1 MRFIHASI
9 ALTCTALGHAHADKI
24 DDVIQAE
31 MQRRQ
36 IPGLSLAIVDG
47 GKIVKMKAYGVIEK
61 GSKVAVTPNTLFQA
75 GSVSKPVA
83 AMAALHWVEQGKLD
97 LDEDVNSKLTTW
109 KVPASEYT
117 REKKTTLRGILSH
130 SAGFTVHG
138 FGGYAKGAPLPGLV
152 QVLNG
157 EVPANSAPIVVDIY
171 PNGQTRYSG
180 GGYTVMQQLLLD
192 VTGQN
197 FPDLM
202 QSSVLGPLGM
212 THSTYQQPLPT
223 EKHAQAAL
231 GHDNTRRKVA
241 GGWHTYPE
249 MAAAGLWSTPTDLAK
264 MALAIQTML
273 HPGPDAK
280 ASDKSVLSST
290 IAQQMLTPQSGQ
302 AGLGFFLKPPQ
313 EFGHGGRNEGFD
325 TQFTATRDSGQT
337 AVIMINTNDNSGMM
351 GRIIAAISSQY
362 QWPGSGSAP
371 LASKTLRVKLA
382 NAVLERYNGYYD
394 VGDGSLLPVARN
406 ASLLQTYS
414 DGLPDETYAARSDV
428 RFVATEG
435 QSELNFVPG
444 DQQHG
449 MVLIQNARGHNQK
462 MDRISPLLKG
472 LKPKAGSANA
482 RTEAIKNT
490 LLALAQGGAAIS
502 QAALLAPNAQA
513 DFKNSTMSEFANL
526 TGLSLLYE
534 GDVRLTRHNTQVN
547 QILGFKMQWSQ
558 PTAGSGAYVLVY
570 LTAQGLMAD
579 LDVVTE

>member
-1 MRFIHASI
+1 MRFIYASI
-9 ALTCTALGHAHADKI
+9 ALTFMAIGPAHADKI

-36 IPGLSLAIVDG
+36 IPGLSLAIVEG
-47 GKIVKMKAYGVIEK
+47 GKIVKAKAYGVTEK

-83 AMAALHWVEQGKLD
+83 AMAALHWVEQGKLG

-109 KVPASEYT
+109 KVPATEYT
-117 REKKTTLRGILSH
+117 REKKTTLRSILSH
-130 SAGFTVHG
+130 SAGLTVHG
-138 FGGYAKGAPLPGLV
+138 FGGYAKGAPVPGLV

-157 EVPANSAPIVVDIY
+157 AAPANSAPIVVDIY
-171 PNGQTRYSG
+171 PNGQIRYSG

-192 VTGQN
+192 VTGQP
-197 FPDLM
+197 FPALM
-202 QSSVLGPLGM
+202 QNSVLGPLGM
-212 THSTYQQPLPT
+212 THSTYQQPLPAD
-223 EKHAQAAL
+223 KHAQAAL

-249 MAAAGLWSTPTDLAK
+249 MAAAGLWTTPTDLAK
-264 MALAIQTML
+264 LALGMQAML
-273 HPGPDAK
+273 HPNPDAK
-280 ASDKSVLSST
+280 ANAKSVLSSSM
-290 IAQQMLTPQSGQ
+290 AQQMLTPQSEQ

-325 TQFTATRDSGQT
+325 TQFTATRDSGQA

-362 QWPGSGSAP
+362 QWPGSSSAP
-371 LASKTLRVKLA
+371 LASKTPRVKLA
-382 NAVLERYNGYYD
+382 NAVLERYNGYYE
-394 VGDGSLLPVARN
+394 VGNGNLLPVARN
-406 ASLLQTYS
+406 GKLLQTYS
-414 DGLPDETYAARSDV
+414 DGLPDETWAPASEL
-428 RFVATEG
+428 RFVATQG
-435 QSELNFVPG
+435 QSELSFVP
-444 DQQHG
+444 DEQQSG

-462 MDRISPLLKG
+462 MDRISPLLKA
-472 LKPKAGSANA
+472 LKPKTGSASA
-482 RTEAIKNT
+482 RIDAIKNT

-502 QAALLAPNAQA
+502 QAALLAPNTQA

-547 QILGFKMQWSQ
+547 KILGFKMQWSQ
-558 PTAGSGAYVLVY
+558 TAAGSGEYVLVY
-570 LTAQGLMAD
+570 LTAEGLMAD
-579 LDVVTE
+579 LDVVTQ